1 MTLAAHLWH
10 VVFSPL
16 LDILIL
22 TYLFYRLLLLIKET
36 ASAQVVTGL
45 AVLMLVTLIVRYLLR
60 LPATGWLLENFWSG
74 AVILLAIVFQPE
86 LRSALAHLGSHPL
99 GRLLIPTRPGF
110 IDKLAGA
117 VKEAMQQQMGMLL
130 VLEQE
135 VGLRNYAETG
145 TLING
150 ELSKELL
157 LSIFHHRSPLHDG
170 AAIIQNDRLLAVGCL
185 LPLSNDPGLAK
196 ILGTRHRAAVGLSE
210 FTDAWIIVVS
220 EETGG
225 LSLARGGRLQ
235 SEMTVEQLVAL
246 LRPHYEARAQKAFHP
261 LAVRRETDAKLEK

>member
-1 MTLAAHLWH
+1 MNLLANVWVHFFRPA
-10 VVFSPL
+10 F
-16 LDILIL
+16 DILLISFV
-22 TYLFYRLLLLIKET
+22 FYRLLLLIKGT
-36 ASAQVVTGL
+36 HSVQVVMGL
-45 AVLMLVTLIVRYLLR
+45 AVLMGTTLVVNHILR
-60 LPATGWLLENFWSG
+60 FPASSWLLENFWSG
-74 AVILLAIVFQPE
+74 AVVLLAVVFQPE

-99 GRLLIPTRPGF
+99 GRVFLPPRTNVTEEIC
-110 IDKLAGA
+110 GA
-117 VKEAMQQQMGMLL
+117 VQEAMQRQMGMLI

-157 LSIFHHRSPLHDG
+157 LAIFHYRSPLHDG
-170 AAIIQNDRLLAVGCL
+170 AAIIRHDRLLAVGCL

-225 LSLARGGRLQ
+225 LSLARNGRLERELTIDQ
-235 SEMTVEQLVAL
+235 LRQQLSEL
-246 LRPHYEARAQKAFHP
+246 YEARAQKHVKF
-261 LAVRRETDAKLEK
+261 LARRGTTPS